1 VYLDSLPLTPNGKVD
16 RSRLQEPVWAGYDGK
31 RPYKPPTTPA
41 EERIAEMWAEILG
54 VKQVG
59 VNDNFFSQL
68 AGHSLLAT
76 RVVSRIRE
84 TYQVDVP
91 LRQFFEGPTV
101 AEMALAVEE
110 LLIDELEAMD
120 ENRLNAS

>member
-1 VYLDSLPLTPNGKVD
+1 
-16 RSRLQEPVWAGYDGK
+16 
-31 RPYKPPTTPA
+31 
-41 EERIAEMWAEILG
+41 
-54 VKQVG
+54 
-59 VNDNFFSQL
+59 
-68 AGHSLLAT
+68 
-76 RVVSRIRE
+76 VVSRIRE